1 MFTEDLDLFYD
12 EADFAVKVRLDGREV
27 AGQFTNAYDDAGF
40 IQSSN
45 PGFSFQTAKAP
56 DVSQSSILITD
67 TQKYNVIEVQPDGT
81 GTTFL
86 ELRKTS

>member
-1 MFTEDLDLFYD
+1 MFEEDLDLFYD
-12 EADFAVKVRLDGREV
+12 DNDFAVKVRLDGREV
-27 AGQFTNAYDDAGF
+27 IGIFTNAYDDAGF

-45 PGFSFQTAKAP
+45 PGFSFPTVKAP
-56 DVSQSSILITD
+56 DVSQSSVLITD
-67 TQKYNVIEVQPDGT
+67 TQKYNVVEVQPDGT